1 MRLKII
7 LIAVLAIL
15 LVVFAMQNTEVVV
28 TKLWF
33 WEIKSPRA
41 LLILTSMIAG
51 IVIGMVSSME
61 RIKIKHK
68 KKESKKEQD

>member
-1 MRLKII
+1 MKYKII
-7 LIAVLAIL
+7 LITVLAML

-51 IVIGMVSSME
+51 IVIGMVSSIE